1 MKSLACISTL
11 LVATLL
17 ASCAR
22 RADTGRWVDG
32 IGEANIKADRALAD
46 GNLVAART
54 ILEEVADKPLPAGLA
69 VEDGLLVRKDACFRL
84 AMLELQAERP
94 KIALEW
100 ADRGLGLDKRGDLFT
115 ANLLVARGSALE
127 ALGKDDLAARS
138 YKRALG
144 INEKLLEAELNGK
157 GGRVKS

>member
-11 LVATLL
+11 LVATML

-22 RADTGRWVDG
+22 RADTGRWVDD
-32 IGEANIKADRALAD
+32 IHQANIRADRALSD
-46 GNLVAART
+46 GDLVAART
-54 ILEEVADKPLPAGLA
+54 ILKQVAEKPLPKGLA
-69 VEDGLLVRKDACFRL
+69 QQDGLVVRKDACFRL
-84 AMLELQAERP
+84 AMLELRAERP

-127 ALGKDDLAARS
+127 ALGKDSLAAKS
-138 YKRALG
+138 YNRALG
-144 INEKLLEAELNGK
+144 INEKLLEVELK
-157 GGRVKS
+157 GTDGRIKS